1 MLNPFLYFSFP
12 DLCVTWPKLNKK
24 YGDQYGNILSVIDL
38 VLTKPSSSTECERG
52 FSFMKKLK
60 TDIRNKLSEK
70 SLSDNM
76 VVQLE
81 SSPIER

>member
-1 MLNPFLYFSFP
+1 MATSSM
-12 DLCVTWPKLNKK
+12 
-24 YGDQYGNILSVIDL
+24 ILSVIDL
-38 VLTKPSSSTECERG
+38 VLTRPSSSTECERG
-52 FSFMKKLK
+52 FSLMKKLK
-60 TDIRNKLSEK
+60 TDIRNKLSEE

>member
-1 MLNPFLYFSFP
+1 MATSSM
-12 DLCVTWPKLNKK
+12 
-24 YGDQYGNILSVIDL
+24 ILSVIDL
-38 VLTKPSSSTECERG
+38 VLTMPSSSTECERG
-52 FSFMKKLK
+52 FSLMKKLK
-60 TDIRNKLSEK
+60 IDIRNKLSEE

>member
-1 MLNPFLYFSFP
+1 
-12 DLCVTWPKLNKK
+12 
-24 YGDQYGNILSVIDL
+24 VIDL
-38 VLTKPSSSTECERG
+38 VLTRPSSSTEYERG
-52 FSFMKKLK
+52 FSLMKKLK
-60 TDIRNKLSEK
+60 TDIRNKLSEE